1 MINYREQYKRLLS
14 EFERLG
20 GNLQGVSHIYSLEN
34 EAKLRREMSKL
45 GDTQGSQMSQI
56 GQKSQPKEENT
67 PLIVDYPPA
76 LHPIYLAKKNHWLQ
90 ACSLKLVLNA
100 LPAKE
105 EEKARNL
112 QQQLWQ
118 LFEEMD
124 ACDAVLNHWT
134 KYKRILTSV
143 SSLDETEGGLPDKL
157 QHLSPVQLVQRL
169 HTLRSNIVSREKSL
183 KKWREQAT
191 YTVPPLEGRGGN
203 FTLQEKILRKT
214 EELEQM
220 KLLVKKIEKKVSEVV
235 PQKNLIILLFIEMK
249 NK

>member
-1 MINYREQYKRLLS
+1 MEICPCKKKNVINYREQYKRLLS

-20 GNLQGVSHIYSLEN
+20 GNLQGVSRIYSLEN

-45 GDTQGSQMSQI
+45 ANSGISKLEDIKGSHSS
-56 GQKSQPKEENT
+56 KPKPKEENT

-76 LHPIYLAKKNHWLQ
+76 LHPIYLAKKNHWLK
-90 ACSLKLVLNA
+90 ACSLKLALNA

-134 KYKRILTSV
+134 KYKRILSSV
-143 SSLDETEGGLPDKL
+143 FPLDTAGGGLPDKL
-157 QHLSPVQLVQRL
+157 QHLTPVQLVQRL
-169 HTLRSNIVSREKSL
+169 HTLRSNIVSREKSIRR
-183 KKWREQAT
+183 WNEQAQ
-191 YTVPPLEGRGGN
+191 VDKEN
-203 FTLQEKILRKT
+203 FTLKEKILRKK
-214 EELEQM
+214 EEVEQM
-220 KLLVKKIEKKVSEVV
+220 KLLVKKIEKKISEVV
-235 PQKNLIILLFIEMK
+235 P
-249 NK
+249 

>member
-1 MINYREQYKRLLS
+1 VINYREQYKRLLS

-20 GNLQGVSHIYSLEN
+20 GNLQGVSRIYSLEN

-45 GDTQGSQMSQI
+45 ANSGISKLEDIKGSHSS
-56 GQKSQPKEENT
+56 KPKPKEENT

-76 LHPIYLAKKNHWLQ
+76 LHPIYLAKKNHWLK
-90 ACSLKLVLNA
+90 ACSLKLALNA

-134 KYKRILTSV
+134 KYKRILSSV
-143 SSLDETEGGLPDKL
+143 FPLDTAGGGLPDKL
-157 QHLSPVQLVQRL
+157 QHLTPVQLVQRL
-169 HTLRSNIVSREKSL
+169 HTLRSNIVSREKSIRR
-183 KKWREQAT
+183 WNEQAQ
-191 YTVPPLEGRGGN
+191 VDKEN
-203 FTLQEKILRKT
+203 FTLKEKILRKK
-214 EELEQM
+214 EEVEQM
-220 KLLVKKIEKKVSEVV
+220 KLLVKKIEKKISEVV
-235 PQKNLIILLFIEMK
+235 P
-249 NK
+249 